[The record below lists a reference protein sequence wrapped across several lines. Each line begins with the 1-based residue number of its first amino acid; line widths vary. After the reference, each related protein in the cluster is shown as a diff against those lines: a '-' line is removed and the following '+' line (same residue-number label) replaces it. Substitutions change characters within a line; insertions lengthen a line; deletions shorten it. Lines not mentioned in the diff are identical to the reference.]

1 MDAISL
7 FFRYLSG
14 VPLKGMSLLS
24 AFAGAMTMQARAVAP
39 VDSVELGEIE
49 VVATSLRTTRL
60 GDDGSL
66 TVDAA
71 VAGRT
76 LRSLGEADAI
86 GYLKLLPGVTA
97 GSDYGS
103 GLSVQGGDYSHTLF
117 RINGI
122 PLFFPYHFGGI
133 FSVVTPFHYPVVKL
147 EKAIHDRS
155 MPSRVGALVDMSVR
169 KGKYERV
176 CGTLNVGVI
185 SSGISVGV
193 PVSRNF
199 DITASARISYIND
212 LYGSLLRGKS
222 SEIRY
227 NLSDV
232 SVTGVWTPTSYD
244 KVTADFFLNSDHLKV
259 IDDAYVLDTEM
270 KWGNIAG
277 AVKWEHAMSGGSMQN
292 SVYYSGFTN
301 RLSLDMPQMGL
312 HLPSEIGQLSVS
324 GVVDLTLDSLWRV
337 KAGYAVALNRVI
349 PQWTDVSGYNMTSDS
364 RPVKEHGE
372 EAALFGEVYRKLG
385 SCVLLSAGV
394 RLTGYHQALYRRIFA
409 DPSVTASLSRRWG
422 QITLQ
427 LASYTQTLHQVGF
440 SEIGMSSN
448 FWIGSTVGLPAQR
461 ALSAAVNYNKSFCG
475 GGYTFSTDI
484 YYKRLRGCAEYDG
497 YLLGLLD
504 DGYVTRDNILTG
516 KGYNCGIDVMLTK
529 NTGKLTGSAAYAYGI
544 ARRRFDNITGWV
556 TASTELRH
564 SVNLFARYM
573 VDTHWSVS
581 AVFAYATGRPVTP
594 IKALYVVGENV
605 LMDYGKR
612 NSGNLP
618 AYHRLDLSATYSFRS
633 DKWLPLRHFVN
644 VSLLNAY
651 GHRNVDMV
659 TYSYNVDDNMFCR
672 KEVTSLYRFMPS
684 ISYTVEF

>member
-1 MDAISL
+1 MP
-7 FFRYLSG
+7 F
-14 VPLKGMSLLS
+14 KGMSLLS

-155 MPSRVGALVDMSVR
+155 VPSRVGALVDMSVR

-193 PVSRNF
+193 SVSRNF
-199 DITASARISYIND
+199 DITASARVSYIND

-232 SVTGVWTPTSYD
+232 SVTGIWTPTSYD

-277 AVKWEHAMSGGSMQN
+277 AVKWEHAMPGGSMQN
-292 SVYYSGFTN
+292 SVYYS
-301 RLSLDMPQMGL
+301 
-312 HLPSEIGQLSVS
+312 
-324 GVVDLTLDSLWRV
+324 
-337 KAGYAVALNRVI
+337 
-349 PQWTDVSGYNMTSDS
+349 
-364 RPVKEHGE
+364 
-372 EAALFGEVYRKLG
+372 
-385 SCVLLSAGV
+385 
-394 RLTGYHQALYRRIFA
+394 
-409 DPSVTASLSRRWG
+409 
-422 QITLQ
+422 
-427 LASYTQTLHQVGF
+427 
-440 SEIGMSSN
+440 
-448 FWIGSTVGLPAQR
+448 
-461 ALSAAVNYNKSFCG
+461 
-475 GGYTFSTDI
+475 
-484 YYKRLRGCAEYDG
+484 
-497 YLLGLLD
+497 
-504 DGYVTRDNILTG
+504 
-516 KGYNCGIDVMLTK
+516 
-529 NTGKLTGSAAYAYGI
+529 
-544 ARRRFDNITGWV
+544 
-556 TASTELRH
+556 
-564 SVNLFARYM
+564 
-573 VDTHWSVS
+573 
-581 AVFAYATGRPVTP
+581 
-594 IKALYVVGENV
+594 
-605 LMDYGKR
+605 
-612 NSGNLP
+612 
-618 AYHRLDLSATYSFRS
+618 
-633 DKWLPLRHFVN
+633 
-644 VSLLNAY
+644 
-651 GHRNVDMV
+651 
-659 TYSYNVDDNMFCR
+659 
-672 KEVTSLYRFMPS
+672 
-684 ISYTVEF
+684 